1 MLQVA
6 VLVLHESRYH
16 IILLFQ
22 TQRPIKHFL
31 SHLPGQ
37 HSSPEKDYYKILGV
51 PKDASQEEIK
61 KAFHSVSVTLQ
72 FSLSPQGLLSFF
84 FFFWH
89 GHEHAIKLI

>member
-1 MLQVA
+1 MNLGN
-6 VLVLHESRYH
+6 H

-61 KAFHSVSVTLQ
+61 RAFHSVSVTL
-72 FSLSPQGLLSFF
+72 
-84 FFFWH
+84 
-89 GHEHAIKLI
+89 